1 MYIFLFSLLRIET
14 RNWKGAVGRNSVFV
28 VKEATKEDNT
38 IFNKR
43 QGDSRGTEKKGE
55 LET

>member
-43 QGDSRGTEKKGE
+43 QGDSRGTEKKDE